1 MATDIEVR
9 RQPLAPLDAQATK
22 QAIAS
27 YQAGLNAVLD
37 ESDVQ
42 SFTDRRGGRH
52 KFVKRSGWRKIA
64 LWCDL
69 SLENRGVEVDRD
81 ENGKPLRAR
90 VVARA
95 SAPNG
100 RYADGEGGC
109 DMGERPNMSEHDMLA
124 TAATRAFN
132 RAISNLVGLGAISAE
147 EVDGTVPDPDQGPP
161 YGPEAPP
168 ELLAEAQA
176 AITRMW
182 PQVPGGEATDLLAAN
197 FGYMP
202 EIACRTINGLA
213 WLVKDEVT
221 TVTEPEPESEPTPAP
236 RPSGTVPP
244 GPVFDPGSD
253 DVDIDAILGGE

>member
-1 MATDIEVR
+1 MSTDLEV

-22 QAIAS
+22 QAIAA

-37 ESDVQ
+37 ESDIQ

-81 ENGKPLRAR
+81 VNGKPLRAR

-100 RYADGEGGC
+100 RYADGEGAC

-132 RAISNLVGLGAISAE
+132 RAISNLVGLGAVSAE
-147 EVDGTVPDPDQGPP
+147 EMDGTVPDPDQPPP

-168 ELLAEAQA
+168 EMVAEAGA
-176 AITRMW
+176 AITKMW
-182 PQVPGGEATDLLAAN
+182 PHVPGGEATDLLAAN

-213 WLVKDEVT
+213 WLMDRGEPAA
-221 TVTEPEPESEPTPAP
+221 TEPEATEVTPPP
-236 RPSGTVPP
+236 RPSGSVPP
-244 GPVFDPGSD
+244 GPALEAD

>member
-1 MATDIEVR
+1 MPTDLEVR

-22 QAIAS
+22 QAIAT

-81 ENGKPLRAR
+81 SAGKPLRAR

-100 RYADGEGGC
+100 RYADGEGAC

-132 RAISNLVGLGAISAE
+132 RAISNLVGLGAVSAE
-147 EVDGTVPDPDQGPP
+147 EVDGTVPDPDQAPP
-161 YGPEAPP
+161 YGPEASP

-176 AITRMW
+176 AITKMW
-182 PQVPGGEATDLLAAN
+182 PHVPGGDATDLLAAN

-202 EIACRTINGLA
+202 EIACRTVNGLA
-213 WLVKDEVT
+213 WLMDRGEPAA
-221 TVTEPEPESEPTPAP
+221 TEPEATEVAPPP
-236 RPSGTVPP
+236 RPSGSVPP
-244 GPVFDPGSD
+244 GPALDPD